1 VNKKKV
7 FLWAGLLAG
16 TLIATL
22 ILYGLLIE
30 PNQVGVRFVSIRDD
44 FLGARLENKVVV
56 QLSDLHISSIGKR
69 ERRVLAIVNELKP
82 DIIFLTG
89 DYVSWNGDYVP
100 ALTFLS
106 LLRAKIG
113 MWAVMGD
120 YDYSRSRS
128 SCLFCHEEGSGKRTR
143 RHAVRFLKDSS
154 DVIRLPEG
162 SVRIAGVDGEGG
174 SPFDP
179 KRNLVPTG
187 DKPPAII
194 LSHSPLNFDLVRD
207 DQNLLMLAGDTH
219 GGQVPLPSLLWSALG
234 YEKNARYSQGFFQ
247 KGRKKMFVSRGVGTS
262 HLPLRLFRPPEVV
275 VLQFEREQSGI
286 RH

>member
-89 DYVSWNGDYVP
+89 D
-100 ALTFLS
+100 
-106 LLRAKIG
+106 
-113 MWAVMGD
+113 
-120 YDYSRSRS
+120 
-128 SCLFCHEEGSGKRTR
+128 
-143 RHAVRFLKDSS
+143 
-154 DVIRLPEG
+154 
-162 SVRIAGVDGEGG
+162 
-174 SPFDP
+174 
-179 KRNLVPTG
+179 
-187 DKPPAII
+187 
-194 LSHSPLNFDLVRD
+194 
-207 DQNLLMLAGDTH
+207 
-219 GGQVPLPSLLWSALG
+219 
-234 YEKNARYSQGFFQ
+234 
-247 KGRKKMFVSRGVGTS
+247 
-262 HLPLRLFRPPEVV
+262 
-275 VLQFEREQSGI
+275 
-286 RH
+286 